1 VNALLAAVLILTA
14 ISALGVVFSPQTIYS
29 ALSLVLTVGL
39 LAVIFLVLNAQ
50 FLFAVQL
57 IVYAGAVMVLFVFII
72 ALLDPASEERPRVAD
87 PRLILGV
94 LAIAGICTAVFI
106 AARNGITY
114 DTSCTANATASA
126 AVCMH
131 GYSAGTGAGAS
142 NPYNTFG
149 FPQNAVDQAG
159 NVQVLANQL
168 FHTYVLPFEIT
179 SLLLLV
185 AAIGAVYLTRRTHT
199 GIRRDR
205 VPESWSEELME
216 GAEPLAPIAPG
227 GTGQPGAEARPG
239 SGKPAAEARP
249 GSGKPAAGARR

>member
-1 VNALLAAVLILTA
+1 MNALLAAVLILIA

-72 ALLDPASEERPRVAD
+72 ALLDPASEERPRVTD
-87 PRLILGV
+87 PRLVLGV

-106 AARNGITY
+106 AARNGVTY
-114 DTSCTANATASA
+114 ATSCTTQATT
-126 AVCMH
+126 CMH
-131 GYSAGTGAGAS
+131 GFSVGSLAASGAASAD
-142 NPYNTFG
+142 PYNTFG
-149 FPQNAVDQAG
+149 FAQNAVNHAG

-185 AAIGAVYLTRRTHT
+185 AAIGAVYLTRRTRT
-199 GIRRDR
+199 GIRRDPR
-205 VPESWSEELME
+205 VPERW
-216 GAEPLAPIAPG
+216 A
-227 GTGQPGAEARPG
+227 TT
-239 SGKPAAEARP
+239 
-249 GSGKPAAGARR
+249 